1 MLFAFST
8 TTRNQ
13 KIFTDA
19 ILHMTRNTTIN
30 KKACLVVLLL
40 GTSMAAIDSSI
51 VNLSL
56 PVMRRQFSSNLTEV
70 QWVLTAYMLSFSI
83 FIPLTDWLKN
93 RIGFFNLYVGSTA
106 IFTVGSL
113 LCGLSHNLNWL
124 VAARV
129 LQAIGGGAITPTALA
144 IISTVFHENERGRA
158 IGIWGLGIVMGPAL
172 GPTLGGIL
180 TQHFDWP
187 SIFFVNIPIG
197 LVTLLLSYKYLR
209 FLKAGQTNKEPF
221 DVGGFI
227 SLSVFLIVLQY
238 SITKIG
244 SLPFLSITGVT
255 LALLLIGSCMFFFYS
270 SRKRRFPLLDLSLF
284 TNFKFVN
291 GLGLTFVRSVAM
303 FGGLFLLPFLLQ
315 GYLGYS
321 ETASGLIIL
330 PNALMV
336 GIIMPV
342 AGRWVDSHGYRS
354 VSVAGL
360 AVLGVSMFLFAQLH
374 TGSALL
380 FILAAMLCRGA
391 GFGLL
396 TTPLTAAVIS
406 AVPKEKVAMGSSINT
421 LIIQLSGAIGVSVI
435 SLIHQVFND
444 RYRAEGAAAVIAEH
458 HALMNCF
465 LISGFLLLI
474 AIIPALKLPAK
485 NVKLSDKQILLD
497 AA

>member
-1 MLFAFST
+1 
-8 TTRNQ
+8 
-13 KIFTDA
+13 
-19 ILHMTRNTTIN
+19 MTKNAVIN
-30 KKACLVVLLL
+30 KKACLLVLLL
-40 GTSMAAIDSSI
+40 GTSMAAIDNSI

-56 PVMRRQFSSNLTEV
+56 PVMRQQFSSNLTEV

-93 RIGFFNLYVGSTA
+93 RIGFFNLFIGSTA
-106 IFTVGSL
+106 IFTIGSL
-113 LCGLSHNLNWL
+113 LCGLSPSLNWL

-129 LQAIGGGAITPTALA
+129 VQAVGGGAITPTALA
-144 IISTVFHENERGRA
+144 IIATVFPENERGKA
-158 IGIWGLGIVMGPAL
+158 MGIWGLGMVMGPAL

-180 TQHFDWP
+180 TQNFGWP

-197 LVTLLLSYKYLR
+197 IVTLLLSWKYLR

-221 DVGGFI
+221 HTAGFI
-227 SLSVFLIVLQY
+227 SLSVFLVVLQY
-238 SITKIG
+238 GITKIETIR
-244 SLPFLSITGVT
+244 FLSFTSLAHMITLV
-255 LALLLIGSCMFFFYS
+255 ASFMFFFYS

-284 TNFKFVN
+284 TNLRFLN

-336 GIIMPV
+336 GLIMPF
-342 AGRWVDSHGYRS
+342 AGKWTDSHGYRS
-354 VSVAGL
+354 VSIAGL
-360 AVLGVSMFLFAQLH
+360 AVLGVSMFMFAQLQP
-374 TGSALL
+374 GNALFLALL
-380 FILAAMLCRGA
+380 AMLFRGA
-391 GFGLL
+391 GFGML

-406 AVPKEKVAMGSSINT
+406 SVPKEKVAMASSINT
-421 LIIQLSGAIGVSVI
+421 LIIQLSGAISVSVI

-444 RYRAEGAAAVIAEH
+444 RYIAEGATAALAEH
-458 HALMNCF
+458 HALQDCY
-465 LISGFLLLI
+465 LLSGFLMLI
-474 AIIPALKLPAK
+474 AIIPATKLTEK
-485 NVKLSDKQILLD
+485 NRNLSGKQILMD

>member
-1 MLFAFST
+1 
-8 TTRNQ
+8 
-13 KIFTDA
+13 
-19 ILHMTRNTTIN
+19 MTKNAVIN

-40 GTSMAAIDSSI
+40 GTSMAAIDNSI

-56 PVMRRQFSSNLTEV
+56 PVMRQQFSSNLTEV

-93 RIGFFNLYVGSTA
+93 RIGYFNLYIGSTV
-106 IFTVGSL
+106 IFTIGSL
-113 LCGLSHNLNWL
+113 LCGLSTSLNWL
-124 VAARV
+124 IAARIF
-129 LQAIGGGAITPTALA
+129 QAIGSGAITPVALA
-144 IISTVFHENERGRA
+144 IISTVFPENERGKA

-180 TQHFDWP
+180 TQHFGWP
-187 SIFFVNIPIG
+187 SIFFVNVPIG
-197 LVTLLLSYKYLR
+197 IVTLLLSYKYLR
-209 FLKAGQTNKEPF
+209 FLKAEKMNKESF
-221 DVGGFI
+221 HTGGFI

-238 SITKIG
+238 SITKIEAI
-244 SLPFLSITGVT
+244 PFLSLTGLT
-255 LALLLIGSCMFFFYS
+255 LALLLIGSFIFFFYS

-315 GYLGYS
+315 DYLGYS

-336 GIIMPV
+336 GILMPF
-342 AGRWVDSHGYRS
+342 AGKWVDSYGYRS

-360 AVLGVSMFLFAQLH
+360 AVLGVSMFLFGQLH
-374 TGSALL
+374 TGSTLL
-380 FILAAMLCRGA
+380 FILVAMLFRGA

-396 TTPLTAAVIS
+396 NIPLTAAVIS
-406 AVPKEKVAMGSSINT
+406 AVPKEKVAMASSINT

-435 SLIHQVFND
+435 SLIHQVSND
-444 RYRAEGAAAVIAEH
+444 RYRARGATAVIAEH
-458 HALMNCF
+458 HALFNCF
-465 LISGFLLLI
+465 LISGVLILI
-474 AIIPALKLPAK
+474 AIIPALKLPEK
-485 NVKLSDKQILLD
+485 KEKLSGKQILMD

>member
-1 MLFAFST
+1 MQNNYT
-8 TTRNQ
+8 V
-13 KIFTDA
+13 
-19 ILHMTRNTTIN
+19 N
-30 KKACLVVLLL
+30 KTACLVVLLL
-40 GTSMAAIDSSI
+40 GTSMAAIDNSI

-56 PVMRRQFSSNLTEV
+56 PVMRQQFSSNITEV

-93 RIGFFNLYVGSTA
+93 RIGFFNLYIGSTA
-106 IFTVGSL
+106 IFTIGSL
-113 LCGLSHNLNWL
+113 LCGLSPSLNWL
-124 VAARV
+124 VAARI

-144 IISTVFHENERGRA
+144 IISTVFPENERGRA
-158 IGIWGLGIVMGPAL
+158 MGIWGLGIVMGPAL

-180 TQHFDWP
+180 TQHFGWP
-187 SIFFVNIPIG
+187 YIFFVNIPIG
-197 LVTLLLSYKYLR
+197 LVTLLLSFKYLR

-221 DVGGFI
+221 DTAGFI

-238 SITKIG
+238 SITKLETI
-244 SLPFLSITGVT
+244 PILSFTGLT
-255 LALLLIGSCMFFFYS
+255 LALILIASFMFFFYS

-284 TNFKFVN
+284 INFKFVN

-330 PNALMV
+330 PNAIMV
-336 GIIMPV
+336 GLIMPF
-342 AGRWVDSHGYRS
+342 AGKWTDSHGYRS

-360 AVLGVSMFLFAQLH
+360 VVLGVSMFLFGQLH
-374 TGSALL
+374 SGSALL
-380 FILAAMLCRGA
+380 FILVAMMCRGA
-391 GFGLL
+391 GFGML

-406 AVPKEKVAMGSSINT
+406 AVPKEKVAMASSINT

-444 RYRAEGAAAVIAEH
+444 RYRAEGATAGLAEH
-458 HALMNCF
+458 HALLNCF

-474 AIIPALKLPAK
+474 AIIPALKLPEK
-485 NVKLSDKQILLD
+485 KRNPIGENMLLD
-497 AA
+497 AI

>member
-8 TTRNQ
+8 TMRNQ
-13 KIFTDA
+13 KIFKNA
-19 ILHMTRNTTIN
+19 ILHMTKNAIIN

-93 RIGFFNLYVGSTA
+93 RVGFFNLYVASTA
-106 IFTVGSL
+106 VFTVGSL
-113 LCGLSHNLNWL
+113 LCGLSPNLNWL

-129 LQAIGGGAITPTALA
+129 LQAIGSGAITPAALA
-144 IISTVFHENERGRA
+144 IISTVFPEKERGKA
-158 IGIWGLGIVMGPAL
+158 MGIWGLGIVMGPAL

-180 TQHFDWP
+180 TQHFGWP
-187 SIFFVNIPIG
+187 SIFYVNIPIG
-197 LVTLLLSYKYLR
+197 LATLLLSYKYLR
-209 FLKAGQTNKEPF
+209 FLKAGQTNKQPF
-221 DVGGFI
+221 HTAGFI
-227 SLSVFLIVLQY
+227 SLSVFLTVLQY
-238 SITKIG
+238 SITKIEAIR
-244 SLPFLSITGVT
+244 LLSFTGLTLTGILIT
-255 LALLLIGSCMFFFYS
+255 SFMFFFYS
-270 SRKRRFPLLDLSLF
+270 SRKSRFPLLDLSLF

-303 FGGLFLLPFLLQ
+303 LGGLFLLPFLLQ

-321 ETASGLIIL
+321 ETVSGLIIL

-336 GIIMPV
+336 GLIMPF
-342 AGRWVDSHGYRS
+342 AGKWTDAHGYRS
-354 VSVAGL
+354 VTIAGL
-360 AVLGVSMFLFAQLH
+360 AVLGISMFLFGQLH

-380 FILAAMLCRGA
+380 LILLAMMLRGA

-406 AVPKEKVAMGSSINT
+406 AVPKEKVAMASSINT
-421 LIIQLSGAIGVSVI
+421 LIIQLSGAISVSLI
-435 SLIHQVFND
+435 SLIHQVYND
-444 RYRAEGAAAVIAEH
+444 RYRAEGATANSAEH
-458 HALMNCF
+458 HALLNCF

-474 AIIPALKLPAK
+474 AIVPALKLPEK
-485 NVKLSDKQILLD
+485 KGKLSGKQVLMD

>member
-1 MLFAFST
+1 MLFAFLT
-8 TTRNQ
+8 TMQTP
-13 KIFTDA
+13 KMFTNA
-19 ILHMTRNTTIN
+19 ILHMTKNAVIN
-30 KKACLVVLLL
+30 KRACLVVLLL
-40 GTSMAAIDSSI
+40 GTSMAAIDNSI

-56 PVMRRQFSSNLTEV
+56 PVMRQQFSSNLTEL

-113 LCGLSHNLNWL
+113 LCGLSPNLNWL

-129 LQAIGGGAITPTALA
+129 LQAIGSGAITPAALA
-144 IISTVFHENERGRA
+144 IISTVFPENERGRA
-158 IGIWGLGIVMGPAL
+158 MGIWGLGIVMGPAL

-180 TQHFDWP
+180 TQHFGWP

-197 LVTLLLSYKYLR
+197 LVTLLLSFKYLR
-209 FLKAGQTNKEPF
+209 FLKAGKITKQPF
-221 DVGGFI
+221 HTAGFI
-227 SLSVFLIVLQY
+227 SLSVFLTVLQY
-238 SITKIG
+238 SITKIDTI
-244 SLPFLSITGVT
+244 PFLSFTSLT
-255 LALLLIGSCMFFFYS
+255 LALILIASFMFFFYS
-270 SRKRRFPLLDLSLF
+270 SRKSRFPLLDLSLF
-284 TNFKFVN
+284 TNFRFLN
-291 GLGLTFVRSVAM
+291 GLGLTFVRSIAM

-336 GIIMPV
+336 GLIMPF
-342 AGRWVDSHGYRS
+342 AGKWVDSHGYRS

-360 AVLGVSMFLFAQLH
+360 AVLGVSMFLFGQLH
-374 TGSALL
+374 TGSTLV
-380 FILAAMLCRGA
+380 FILLASTFRGA

-396 TTPLTAAVIS
+396 NTPLTAAVIS
-406 AVPKEKVAMGSSINT
+406 VVPKEKVAMASSINT

-435 SLIHQVFND
+435 SLIHQVYND
-444 RYRAEGAAAVIAEH
+444 RYRAKGATAVIAEH
-458 HALMNCF
+458 HALLNCF
-465 LISGFLLLI
+465 LILGILILI
-474 AIIPALKLPAK
+474 AIIPALKLPEK
-485 NVKLSDKQILLD
+485 KGNLSGKQVLID